1 MDLVDHPGSLN
12 VVGSINP
19 GPGAD
24 RVGKLFF
31 VARPELK
38 NGDAHEARFGEI
50 DLVQAIAEVV
60 AAEGHDRARSR
71 DVLLQFLLEA
81 GEFRVSA
88 ESLGY
93 VLPRLFDCCERVKS
107 AEIKYVRRT
116 RDGLKSDPV
125 DRNLCAPIAPHNFCF
140 RLLVCCFLCRQ

>member
-1 MDLVDHPGSLN
+1 M
-12 VVGSINP
+12 
-19 GPGAD
+19 
-24 RVGKLFF
+24 
-31 VARPELK
+31 
-38 NGDAHEARFGEI
+38 
-50 DLVQAIAEVV
+50 
-60 AAEGHDRARSR
+60 
-71 DVLLQFLLEA
+71 
-81 GEFRVSA
+81 SA

-140 RLLVCCFLCRQ
+140 RLFVCRFLAGNEISAIKEKRVGSDSGFR